1 MAIKGKSKSR
11 GAKGVTRGP
20 KPAYVPVKTPFLRRR
35 GFWIAV
41 GAVVAVGAIAGLWY
55 GFAKQAREDRER
67 ETQQRLAAAMTD
79 YGAAVEPVLA
89 SVGQALPPADFQA
102 FPSLADALGSVKEG
116 RRLADAE
123 TTAGNVSE
131 AAKGAAQAID
141 GIDVAKI
148 AAGKELERVFVV
160 YLFSSQRG
168 FVEGLELYEQAASLL
183 SLAAT
188 ANEEQRGDL
197 VATARGVLDLAD
209 RVFTRGYAD
218 YVEAQSMAGALE
230 SGPGAGLPQ
239 LPIPTGPTG

>member
-41 GAVVAVGAIAGLWY
+41 GTVLGVAAIAGLWY

-67 ETQQRLAAAMTD
+67 ETQERLAAAFGE
-79 YGAAVEPVLA
+79 YRGAVESVLA
-89 SVGQALPPADFQA
+89 TVGQPLPPADFQA
-102 FPSLADALGSVKEG
+102 FPSLADALASVEQG

-123 TTAGNVSE
+123 TTAGNVSD
-131 AAKGAAQAID
+131 AATGAADAIE
-141 GIDVAKI
+141 GIDVAQI
-148 AAGKELERVFVV
+148 VAGKELERVFVV

-168 FVEGLELYEQAASLL
+168 FVEGLGLYEQAASLL
-183 SLAAT
+183 SLAA
-188 ANEEQRGDL
+188 AASDEERGDL
-197 VATARGVLDLAD
+197 VTTARGVLDLAD

-218 YVEAQSMAGALE
+218 FVEAQAMAGAVE
-230 SGPGAGLPQ
+230 SAPGAGLPQ